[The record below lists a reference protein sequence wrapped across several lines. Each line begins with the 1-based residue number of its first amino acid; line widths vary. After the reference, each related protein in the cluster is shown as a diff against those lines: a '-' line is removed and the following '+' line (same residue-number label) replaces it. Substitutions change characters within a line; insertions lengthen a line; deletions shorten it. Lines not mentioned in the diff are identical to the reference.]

1 MFPTS
6 RRLNSKF
13 SRNNGSYQIIHY
25 KSYKHCLAKCYYNH
39 QIQLVTTDLSAR
51 EYWNFSFLFF
61 SFSFFTFPWSCILDK
76 SAQINIE
83 YPHLNVSFRGKISI
97 HELHLNYYP
106 NQFSCNMTPERS
118 SELNKPYGHQKGM
131 TQQLNGE
138 KQKSSIKSLSGD
150 NLFCLSNLVLH

>member
-1 MFPTS
+1 MLLQPSDTVSHYRFICQGILELFLPFFFPS
-6 RRLNSKF
+6 P
-13 SRNNGSYQIIHY
+13 
-25 KSYKHCLAKCYYNH
+25 
-39 QIQLVTTDLSAR
+39 
-51 EYWNFSFLFF
+51 
-61 SFSFFTFPWSCILDK
+61 FFTFPWSCILDK

-106 NQFSCNMTPERS
+106 TQFSCNMTPERS